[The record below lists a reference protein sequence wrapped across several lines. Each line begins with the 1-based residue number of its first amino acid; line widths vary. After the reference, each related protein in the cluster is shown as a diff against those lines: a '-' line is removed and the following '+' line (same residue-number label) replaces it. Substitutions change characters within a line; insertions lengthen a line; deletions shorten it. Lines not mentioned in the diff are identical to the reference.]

1 MAKKE
6 KKTVKENKHFFKEF
20 KAEIKKVIWP
30 TSKQLVNTTV
40 AIITMVIVVSIIV
53 FGLDLAFDAMNKYG
67 LTKLQETV
75 QNIGNDKDDSSAT
88 EDATDSEGDS
98 IESTDKASTVEENTE
113 ESTDE

>member
-6 KKTVKENKHFFKEF
+6 KKTNKENKHFFKDF

-75 QNIGNDKDDSSAT
+75 QNSNSDEKNTETDDSSNT
-88 EDATDSEGDS
+88 SEDDDTASDDETSNSSE
-98 IESTDKASTVEENTE
+98 N
-113 ESTDE
+113 

>member
-6 KKTVKENKHFFKEF
+6 KKTNKENNKHFFKGF

-30 TSKQLVNTTV
+30 TSKQLVNTTA
-40 AIITMVIVVSIIV
+40 AIIAMVIIVGIIV

-75 QNIGNDKDDSSAT
+75 HSIDADEETDTDNSDEEVVDDS
-88 EDATDSEGDS
+88 
-98 IESTDKASTVEENTE
+98 ESTDDELIVEDEETTE
-113 ESTDE
+113 SE

>member
-6 KKTVKENKHFFKEF
+6 KNANKENKHFFKDF

-30 TSKQLVNTTV
+30 TSKQLVNTTI
-40 AIITMVIVVSIIV
+40 AIITMVIVVSVLV

-75 QNIGNDKDDSSAT
+75 QNIDSEGSDENNTDESSDDTDSS
-88 EDATDSEGDS
+88 EDATVEGEDASDSTAE
-98 IESTDKASTVEENTE
+98 
-113 ESTDE
+113 

>member
-6 KKTVKENKHFFKEF
+6 KNANKENKHFFKDF

-30 TSKQLVNTTV
+30 TSKQLVNTTI
-40 AIITMVIVVSIIV
+40 AIITMVIVVSALV

-75 QNIGNDKDDSSAT
+75 QNIDSEGSDENNTDESSDDTDSS
-88 EDATDSEGDS
+88 EDATVEGEDASDSTAE
-98 IESTDKASTVEENTE
+98 
-113 ESTDE
+113 